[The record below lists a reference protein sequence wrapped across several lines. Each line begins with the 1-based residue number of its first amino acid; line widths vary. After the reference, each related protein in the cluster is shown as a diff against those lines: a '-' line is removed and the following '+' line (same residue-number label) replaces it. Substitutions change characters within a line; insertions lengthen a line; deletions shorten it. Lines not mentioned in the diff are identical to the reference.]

1 MEHAE
6 EQIPEQF
13 KGGATDYSEECR
25 YQNIAEA
32 HKAFQKAAGRLL
44 NVNEWYDYAGPGS
57 SRFCLTN
64 NEGKPV
70 NTLAAVGMLIN
81 IDLPAPGSGTGEG
94 VEWVMIEQVD
104 AKQDAQVAEE
114 FVAMTVRP
122 IPNPHKTQTEIA
134 HFYQDI
140 ATSTF
145 TVKRIGTTV
154 HAAVHGR
161 NEVINNND
169 VNLHDRVRN
178 TLVAFGARFGLAG
191 PQWKKLVKGLLE

>member
-13 KGGATDYSEECR
+13 KGGATDYSEECQ
-25 YQNIAEA
+25 YQNLTEA
-32 HKAFQKAAGRLL
+32 HQAFQKAAARLL
-44 NVNEWYDYAGPGS
+44 NINEWYKYAGTGS
-57 SRFCLTN
+57 SGFCLTN

-70 NTLAAVGMLIN
+70 NALAAVGMLFS
-81 IDLPAPGSGTGEG
+81 IDLPAPGSNTGDG
-94 VEWVMIEQVD
+94 LEWVMIEQID
-104 AKQDAQVAEE
+104 AKQDAEAAEE

-122 IPNPHKTQTEIA
+122 IPNPHKTGPATA

-145 TVKRIGTTV
+145 AVKRIGNTV
-154 HAAVHGR
+154 QAAVHGR

-169 VNLHDRVRN
+169 VDLHDKVRN

-191 PQWKKLVKGLLE
+191 PQWKKLVIGLLK